1 MPRFAALIVAGGTG
15 SRMGRQMPKQYLSLA
30 GKPVIRRTVEVF
42 LGHPDIADVQVVIGP
57 GHRELHDAALAGLAV
72 LPPVAGGATRQESV
86 RNGLEALAARNP
98 DGVLIHD
105 AARPLVSPALIGAVI
120 DALKGSADAALP
132 LLPVSDSLKHRDSST
147 RLRAVPRDDLYRAQT
162 PQGFRFGA
170 IREAHAKFANQIV
183 TDDIALADLAGL
195 HVASVAGEETNM
207 KITTASDLELAERL
221 LSARTEIHTG
231 SGYDV
236 HRFVPGDHV
245 WLCGVEIPHER
256 GLEGHSDADA
266 GLHALCDAI
275 FGAIGAGDIGQHFSP
290 SDERWRDAP
299 SRKFLEYA
307 GALMRQRGGELVNC
321 DVTLI
326 CEAPRIGPHR
336 ERMRETIAEIL
347 TVDVARVSVKATTT
361 EGLGF
366 TGRGEGLAAQAVV
379 NIRMPRS

>member
-15 SRMGRQMPKQYLSLA
+15 SRMGGQMPKQYLSLA

-132 LLPVSDSLKHRDSST
+132 LLPVWDSLKHRDSST

-275 FGAIGAGDIGQHFSP
+275 FGAIGAGDIGQHFPP

-336 ERMRETIAEIL
+336 ENMRQTIAEIL
-347 TVDVARVSVKATTT
+347 AVDVARVSVKATTT

-366 TGRGEGLAAQAVV
+366 TGRGEGLAAQAIA
-379 NIRMPRS
+379 NIRMPGS